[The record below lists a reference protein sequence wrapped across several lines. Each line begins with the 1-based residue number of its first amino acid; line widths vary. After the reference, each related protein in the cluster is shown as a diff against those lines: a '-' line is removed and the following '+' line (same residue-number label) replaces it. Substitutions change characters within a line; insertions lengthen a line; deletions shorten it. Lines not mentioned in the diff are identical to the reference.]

1 MKITLHSISFIL
13 IFLIS
18 GMKMSAQNIE
28 LFEQFNGRYDYYAI
42 GNTLNL
48 AENNAT
54 SVCQILTQS
63 SAQLNLLPTQN
74 VIAAYLYW
82 AGSGHGDFN
91 VELNGTPVSASRTF
105 NDSLQVG
112 STSYMFF
119 AAFADVTTQIQNTGN
134 GTYTFSEL
142 DLSTVIPAYCNW
154 SLNFGGWAITIV
166 YEDSSLNYNQVN
178 IYDGLEGFQFDS
190 ISFTISNLNVVD
202 TQGAK
207 AGFLVWEGDTQPPHS
222 HSVGESI
229 TVNGVIMDDPPL
241 NPNGNIF
248 NNTNSFTGANDLWNM
263 DIDVFDISSAIQV
276 GDNSA
281 VVTLTTGQDVV
292 LLNNVITVLS
302 NELPDATVEIDT
314 IIAGE
319 VCGSREI
326 FLEYTVYNVNST
338 AVLPAGTPIA
348 FYANSTLIG
357 NAATINVI
365 PIDGSETQQINLIIP
380 SNIPNEFTLTIAVD
394 DLGNGTG
401 IVPELDETNN
411 EDSID
416 VRLIDFPEITGLVDQ
431 EKCEVVG
438 NEAFDLTLS
447 TQQIDPTNTITF
459 HITQVDAENN
469 VNAIQNPEAY
479 INIQNPQTIY
489 VRVDNGDCHVVGSF
503 TIEVIF
509 CSLPDATIFITEDL
523 NACRQRQLEVNYVV
537 ANTDG
542 TAPLPAQTPI
552 AFYIDEVL
560 TATDFTPISIPAG
573 GQINMTTLIEL
584 SDNVPDVFEL
594 KLSVDDIGDGTG
606 IVEELDETN
615 NTYIT
620 TVNLQSIPD
629 LPPLSDM
636 ELCNEGFGFAVFDL
650 TLQFDTIQPQDGDEI
665 SFYTSF
671 DDAIEQTNPIFIPYA
686 YQSNANPQTIY
697 VRLDN
702 EICFTISSFEISTID
717 CPPWIP
723 EGFSPNND
731 GINDFFEISGLLDIY
746 PNHEILIYT
755 RKGNLIFKGNN
766 QTGFWDGR
774 ANTGLLYEGPV
785 PAGVYYYVLNL
796 NHPDYDLFI
805 GWVYLNK

>member
-1 MKITLHSISFIL
+1 MKITIQSISLLFV
-13 IFLIS
+13 FLIATLNV
-18 GMKMSAQNIE
+18 SAQDIE
-28 LFEQFNGRYDYYAI
+28 LYEQLNGRFDYVAI

-48 AENNAT
+48 AENNTT
-54 SVCQILTQS
+54 SVCQILPNS

-112 STSYMFF
+112 ATSYMFF

-142 DLSTVIPAYCNW
+142 DLSTVIPAYCSW
-154 SLNFGGWAITIV
+154 SLNFGGWAMIII
-166 YEDSSLNYNQVN
+166 YEDSSLNYNQIN
-178 IYDGLEGFQFDS
+178 IYDGLQGLQFSS
-190 ISFTISNLNVVD
+190 IDFTISNLNVAD

-207 AGFLVWEGDTQPPHS
+207 AGFLVWEGDTVPTNS
-222 HSVGESI
+222 HSTGESI

-241 NPNGNIF
+241 NPNGSIF

-263 DIDVFDISSAIQV
+263 DIDVFDISNAIQI

-281 VVTLTTGQDVV
+281 VVTLTTGQDVI

-302 NELPDATVEIDT
+302 NELPDATVEIDDT
-314 IIAGE
+314 IAGE
-319 VCGSREI
+319 DCGNREVL
-326 FLEYTVYNVNST
+326 LEYTVYNVNST
-338 AVLPAGTPIA
+338 DVLPAGTPIA
-348 FYANSTLIG
+348 FYANNELIG
-357 NAATINVI
+357 NAATINEI
-365 PIDGSETQQINLIIP
+365 PIDGSESQQINLIIP
-380 SNIPNEFTLTIAVD
+380 TNIPNEFTLTIAVD

-401 IVPELDETNN
+401 IVNEIDETNN
-411 EDSID
+411 EDSIE
-416 VRLIDFPEITGLVDQ
+416 VTLIDFPEITGLLNQ
-431 EKCEVVG
+431 EKCDAVG
-438 NEAFDLTLS
+438 VEIFDLTES
-447 TQQIDPTNTITF
+447 TQQIEPTNTITF
-459 HITQVDAENN
+459 HVTQEDAENN
-469 VNAIQNPEAY
+469 VNAIQNPETY
-479 INIQNPQTIY
+479 VNFDNPQTIY
-489 VRVDNGDCHVVGSF
+489 VRVDNGDCHVLGNF
-503 TIEVIF
+503 TIEVIL
-509 CSLPDATIFITEDL
+509 CTLPDATIFITEDL
-523 NACRQRQLEVNYVV
+523 NACRQRLVEVNYVV

-560 TATDFTPISIPAG
+560 YATDITPIQIPTG
-573 GQINMTTLIEL
+573 GQINMTTFIEL
-584 SDNVPDVFEL
+584 SDIVPDIFEL

-615 NTYIT
+615 NIFIT
-620 TVNLQSIPD
+620 TVNFQSISD
-629 LPPLSDM
+629 LPPFPDM
-636 ELCNEGFGFAVFDL
+636 ELCNEGFGFAKFDL
-650 TLQFDTIQPQDGDEI
+650 TLQFDIIQPQDGDEI

-671 DDAIEQTNPIFIPYA
+671 DDAMEQINPIFMPYA

-723 EGFSPNND
+723 QGFSPNND
-731 GINDFFEISGLLDIY
+731 GKNDFFKISGLIDIY

-766 QTGFWDGR
+766 QTGFWNGH

-796 NHPDYDLFI
+796 NHPDYDLFV